1 MGITSKE
8 FLRMMKSMAMELFI
22 QKIKERSRESGKET

>member
-8 FLRMMKSMAMELFI
+8 FFRMMKSMAMELFI
-22 QKIKERSRESGKET
+22 QKIKERSREYGKEM